1 MNMYLGDE
9 VLKYTHPINF
19 ILEQQEMERIKAAF
33 APLSREFPRDKR
45 VEFNFTKKEEPVSTF
60 NLVMSAEKLAVYL
73 QDLQEMA
80 PGTKT
85 EYDKNGNTIYN
96 PETNEYRKVE
106 IPLEDRWVSP
116 GEMRVNA
123 EGKFVVKSSS
133 SILAEMEALNA
144 QRARIADYQ
153 A

>member
-1 MNMYLGDE
+1 M
-9 VLKYTHPINF
+9 KYTHPINF